1 MKSAVRRAEPW
12 VRVIRKAPEPRRGGA
27 SIHSKKIHLAALTQ
41 AGILEWLRENRPSRL
56 QELYAHAD
64 RVRRGHVGD
73 AVHLRGLIEI
83 SNHCER
89 QCMYCGLRRANRD
102 LVRYR
107 MSREEILGCARQA
120 ESLGYGTVVIQ
131 AGEDDALT
139 AEWIAAIVRS
149 IKSETA
155 LAVTLSLGERSLQ
168 EIELWRAAGAD
179 RYLLRFE
186 TSDERLYRAIH
197 PERAQ
202 GSPNRIAMLR
212 QIKQLGYEAGGGVMV
227 GIPGQSYESLAND
240 ILTFAELDLDMIGIG
255 PYIAHPRT
263 PLGSGMLC
271 PPIDEAN
278 QVPATEEMV
287 YKMVALAR
295 IACPTA
301 NLPSTTALATINK
314 THGRKQGLLVG
325 ANVVMPNVTPLEY
338 RRLYE
343 IYPAKACI
351 DETAKDCQACLNAQI
366 RPLGRFPASGP
377 GGRKRSDV
385 PRAAV
390 SFDPWA
396 AADELGAST
405 LVQLQLE

>member
-1 MKSAVRRAEPW
+1 M
-12 VRVIRKAPEPRRGGA
+12 
-27 SIHSKKIHLAALTQ
+27 
-41 AGILEWLRENRPSRL
+41 
-56 QELYAHAD
+56 
-64 RVRRGHVGD
+64 GD

-89 QCMYCGLRRANRD
+89 QCMYCGLRRANHD

-139 AEWIAAIVRS
+139 AEWIAGIVRS

-255 PYIAHPRT
+255 PFIPHPAT
-263 PLGSGMLC
+263 PLG
-271 PPIDEAN
+271 AV
-278 QVPATEEMV
+278 VPADRDVPADDLTT

-295 IACPTA
+295 LACPEA
-301 NLPSTTALATINK
+301 NIPSTTALATLNLAE
-314 THGRKQGLLVG
+314 GRELGLKRG
-325 ANVVMPNVTPLEY
+325 ANVLMPNLTPPRY
-338 RRLYE
+338 RSLYE
-343 IYPAKACI
+343 IYPAKACVR
-351 DETAKDCQACLNAQI
+351 ETGDTCHGCTMRRI
-366 RPLGRFPASGP
+366 ETIGRRAGEGP
-377 GGRKRSDV
+377 GGRR
-385 PRAAV
+385 RA
-390 SFDPWA
+390 
-396 AADELGAST
+396 EST
-405 LVQLQLE
+405 DRT

>member
-1 MKSAVRRAEPW
+1 VRRE
-12 VRVIRKAPEPRRGGA
+12 
-27 SIHSKKIHLAALTQ
+27 
-41 AGILEWLRENRPSRL
+41 
-56 QELYAHAD
+56 
-64 RVRRGHVGD
+64 HVGD

-89 QCMYCGLRRANRD
+89 QCMYCGLRRANGD
-102 LVRYR
+102 VVRYR
-107 MSREEILGCARQA
+107 MSREEILDCARQA

-139 AEWIAAIVRS
+139 ADWVAGIVRW

-168 EIELWRAAGAD
+168 ELELWREAGAD

-186 TSDERLYRAIH
+186 TSDERLYRVIH
-197 PERAQ
+197 PQRAPD
-202 GSPNRIAMLR
+202 SPNRIARLR

-227 GIPGQSYESLAND
+227 GIPGQSYESLARD

-263 PLGSGMLC
+263 PLGAGTLGPS
-271 PPIDEAN
+271 IDAAD
-278 QVPATEEMV
+278 QVPANEEMV

-295 IACPTA
+295 IACPMA
-301 NLPSTTALATINK
+301 NIPSTTALATINK

-351 DETAKDCQACLNAQI
+351 DETAKDCQACLGGQI
-366 RPLGRFPASGP
+366 RTLGRFPASGP
-377 GGRKRSDV
+377 GGRGRPDS

-390 SFDPWA
+390 SLDTWG
-396 AADELGAST
+396 AADAINSSH
-405 LVQLQLE
+405 LVQLRLE